1 MRRSRGLYKQD
12 LRQPKPTVVDSR
24 GRMVRSLETAQTLLR
39 PEQVDELV
47 VQYRAGATLVELA
60 SRFRVHRRT
69 VAAHLTR
76 RAVSIHRASMK
87 PPTSTSAG

>member
-1 MRRSRGLYKQD
+1 
-12 LRQPKPTVVDSR
+12 
-24 GRMVRSLETAQTLLR
+24 MVRSLETAQTLLR

-69 VAAHLTR
+69 L
-76 RAVSIHRASMK
+76 
-87 PPTSTSAG
+87 PT

>member
-12 LRQPKPTVVDSR
+12 LRQHKPTVVDSR

-39 PEQVDELV
+39 PEHVDELV

-69 VAAHLTR
+69 L
-76 RAVSIHRASMK
+76 
-87 PPTSTSAG
+87 PT